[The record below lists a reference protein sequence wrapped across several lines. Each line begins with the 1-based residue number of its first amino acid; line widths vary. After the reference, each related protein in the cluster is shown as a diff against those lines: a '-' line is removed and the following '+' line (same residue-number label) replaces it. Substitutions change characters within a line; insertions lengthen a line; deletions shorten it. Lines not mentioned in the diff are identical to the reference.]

1 MTAVTRDSTARSTVA
16 PGAAS
21 AAASAHPGLGP
32 GLLLALVSALAF
44 GTAGAVARGL
54 LDSGWSPG
62 ATVLVRVSIGAL
74 AVLPFGVHALRG
86 RWVLLRRSAGVV
98 VLYGALAVAVAQFCY
113 FSAVQH
119 MQVAPALLVEYAAP
133 VVVVGWMWWRR
144 GEKPSALTLAGAAV
158 AVAGLVLVLDLFSG
172 AEVSVVGMAW
182 ALAAMVGLAGY
193 FVISADERNGLPP
206 MALASGGLVV
216 GAVLLGLLGLT
227 GLMPMSASTA
237 DAQYATFAVAWWVP
251 LVVLGLVSAGFAYGT
266 GIAAS
271 RRLGSRLASFVAL
284 LEVLAAVGFSWWL
297 LAELPGAV
305 QLAGG
310 ALVLLGVVGVRAG
323 ERRVVRREPLPA

>member
-1 MTAVTRDSTARSTVA
+1 MKTMAGDTAVGRQAGGRHGTNGVEGR
-16 PGAAS
+16 P
-21 AAASAHPGLGP
+21 LGV
-32 GLLLALVSALAF
+32 GLLLAVASAVAF

-54 LDSGWSPG
+54 LESGWSPG

-74 AVLPFGVHALRG
+74 VVLPFALHALRG
-86 RWVLLRRSAGVV
+86 RWALLRRGAGVV

-113 FSAVQH
+113 FSAVEH

-133 VVVVGWMWWRR
+133 VVVVAWMWWRR
-144 GEKPSALTLAGAAV
+144 GERPGALTLGGAAV

-172 AEVSVVGMAW
+172 AEVSAVGILW
-182 ALAAMVGLAGY
+182 ALGAMVGLAGY

-206 MALASGGLVV
+206 MALAGGGLMV
-216 GAVLLGLLGLT
+216 GALLLGLLGLA
-227 GLMPMSASTA
+227 GLLPMEASTA
-237 DAQYATFAVAWWVP
+237 DAQYAGFSTAWWVP
-251 LVVLGLVSAGFAYGT
+251 LVVLGLVSAAFAYAT

-297 LAELPGAV
+297 LAELPGPV

-310 ALVLLGVVGVRAG
+310 TLVVVGVIGVRAG
-323 ERRVVRREPLPA
+323 ERRVARPEPVPA

>member
-1 MTAVTRDSTARSTVA
+1 MTSVARDSRARASTPA
-16 PGAAS
+16 GAAG
-21 AAASAHPGLGP
+21 AAAHPGLGR

-62 ATVLVRVSIGAL
+62 ATVLVRVTVGAL
-74 AVLPFGVHALRG
+74 AVLPFGVAALRG

-144 GEKPSALTLAGAAV
+144 GERPSTLTLLGAAV
-158 AVAGLVLVLDLFSG
+158 AVGGLVLVLDLFSG
-172 AEVSVVGMAW
+172 ADVSVTGMLW
-182 ALAAMVGLAGY
+182 ALGAMVGLAAY

-206 MALASGGLVV
+206 IALASGGLVV

-227 GLMPMSASTA
+227 GLLPMAASTG
-237 DAQYATFAVAWWVP
+237 DAVYASFSAPWWAP
-251 LVVLGLVSAGFAYGT
+251 LLVLGLVSAGFAYAT

-271 RRLGSRLASFVAL
+271 RHLGSRLASFVAL

-297 LAELPGAV
+297 LAELPGTV

-323 ERRVVRREPLPA
+323 ERRVVRREPVPS